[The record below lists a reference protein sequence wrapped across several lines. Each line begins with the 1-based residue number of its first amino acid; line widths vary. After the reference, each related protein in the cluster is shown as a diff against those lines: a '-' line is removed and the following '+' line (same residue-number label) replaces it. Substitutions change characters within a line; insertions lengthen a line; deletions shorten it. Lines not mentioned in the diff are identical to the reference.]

1 MLGIKRMYKV
11 RISTDK
17 GVVRS
22 DEKIAEG
29 VLRWFGHVERM
40 ENDKILESVLV
51 VAKWVG
57 RRRGRL
63 VP

>member
-11 RISTDK
+11 RINTDK

-51 VAKWVG
+51 SLSG
-57 RRRGRL
+57 
-63 VP
+63 